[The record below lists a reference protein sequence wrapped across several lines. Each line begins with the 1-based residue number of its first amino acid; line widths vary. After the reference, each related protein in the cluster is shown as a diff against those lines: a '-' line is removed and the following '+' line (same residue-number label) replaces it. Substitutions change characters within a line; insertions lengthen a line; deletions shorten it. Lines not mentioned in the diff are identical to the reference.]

1 MKVVGIIAEYN
12 PFHNGHLYQIKYAK
26 EELHADAVIVVMS
39 GDFVQR
45 GEPAILDKYTRC
57 DMALKNGV
65 DLVLQMPVVAS
76 TASAELFAQ
85 TGIGMLL
92 STGVVTDIIFGCEEA
107 NRELFVEI
115 AKILLEES
123 PGFKEVLSESL
134 KSGASFAKARA
145 DAVCSV
151 YKGQASKEKLEKF
164 LNGANNILG
173 IEYTKALLLSKK
185 DVLLHPLKRMGIG
198 HDSLESTA
206 QYASATLLR
215 KSMMTK
221 KDVSYMVSPY
231 IPANCLEQVVEL
243 VEDNHFLGAD
253 DLSILVH
260 ERLISKEK
268 TENILDL
275 SKELQDRIW
284 NLRNEFTT
292 YTAFCDLVKT
302 KNLNHSRIRRALV
315 HMVLSLTESDLM
327 KLKETE
333 FVPYI
338 RVLGFGPIGATL
350 LKSIKA
356 NTVKPLFVSFGEVA
370 KAMSGPSYDLLQK
383 DLFAADVYRIL
394 LTQKTG
400 KTFPTEYTR
409 KFGENLL

>member
-1 MKVVGIIAEYN
+1 MKVVGIVAEYN

-26 EELHADAVIVVMS
+26 EKLHADAVIVVMS

-65 DLVLQMPVVAS
+65 GLILQMPVVAS

-85 TGIGMLL
+85 TGIGMLT
-92 STGVVTDIIFGCEEA
+92 STGVVTDVIFGCEEE
-107 NRELFVEI
+107 NEDLFREI

-123 PGFKEVLSESL
+123 PGFKEVLSNAL
-134 KSGASFAKARA
+134 KAGMSFAKARA
-145 DAVCSV
+145 QAVLSV
-151 YKGQASKEKLEKF
+151 YNGTTSKEALEGF

-173 IEYTKALLLSKK
+173 IEYTKALLSSKA
-185 DVLLHPLKRMGIG
+185 DISIHPIKRVGSG
-198 HDSLESTA
+198 HDSLETSGE
-206 QYASATLLR
+206 YASATMLR

-221 KDVSYMVSPY
+221 KDVSYMVSSYVPK
-231 IPANCLEQVVEL
+231 NCLDAMVGL
-243 VEDNHFLGAD
+243 VEENCFLEAD
-253 DLSILVH
+253 DLSLLMQ
-260 ERLISKEK
+260 ERLIEREK
-268 TENILDL
+268 SENILDL
-275 SKELQDRIW
+275 NKDLQDRIF

-292 YTAFCDLVKT
+292 YTSFCDLVKT

-315 HMVLSLTESDLM
+315 HMVLSITESDLM

-338 RVLGFGPIGATL
+338 RVLGFGPTGATL

-356 NTVKPLFVSFGEVA
+356 NTVKPLFVSPGEVA
-370 KAMSGPSYDLLQK
+370 KIMSGSSYDLLQK
-383 DLFAADVYRIL
+383 DLYAADVYRIL
-394 LTQKTG
+394 LTQKSG

>member
-26 EELHADAVIVVMS
+26 EELRADAVIVVMS

-231 IPANCLEQVVEL
+231 IPANCLEQVVGL

-260 ERLISKEK
+260 EWLISKEK

>member
-26 EELHADAVIVVMS
+26 EKLHADAVIVVMS

-123 PGFKEVLSESL
+123 PEFKEVLSESL

-173 IEYTKALLLSKK
+173 IEYTKALLLSEK

-231 IPANCLEQVVEL
+231 IPANCLEQVVGL

-338 RVLGFGPIGATL
+338 RVLGFGPTGATL

-370 KAMSGPSYDLLQK
+370 KTMSGPSYDLLQK

>member
-26 EELHADAVIVVMS
+26 EKLHADAVIVVMS

-123 PGFKEVLSESL
+123 PRFKEVLSESL

-145 DAVCSV
+145 DAVCSI

-173 IEYTKALLLSKK
+173 IEYTKALLLSEK
-185 DVLLHPLKRMGIG
+185 DVLLHPLKRMGSG
-198 HDSLESTA
+198 HDSLETTA

-231 IPANCLEQVVEL
+231 IPANCLEQVVGL
-243 VEDNHFLGAD
+243 VEDNLFLGAD
-253 DLSILVH
+253 DLSVLVH

-275 SKELQDRIW
+275 GKELQDRIL

-315 HMVLSLTESDLM
+315 HMVLSITESDLT

-338 RVLGFGPIGATL
+338 RVLGFGPTGATL

>member
-85 TGIGMLL
+85 TGISMLL

-123 PGFKEVLSESL
+123 PRFKEVLSESL

-145 DAVCSV
+145 DAVCFV
-151 YKGQASKEKLEKF
+151 YKGQASKEKLEEF

-173 IEYTKALLLSKK
+173 IEYTKALLLSEK
-185 DVLLHPLKRMGIG
+185 DVLLHPLKRMGSG
-198 HDSLESTA
+198 HDSLKSTA

-231 IPANCLEQVVEL
+231 IPANCLEQIVGL
-243 VEDNHFLGAD
+243 VEDNLFLGAD

-275 SKELQDRIW
+275 SKELQDRIL

-315 HMVLSLTESDLM
+315 HMVLSITESDLM

-370 KAMSGPSYDLLQK
+370 KAVSGPSYDLLQK